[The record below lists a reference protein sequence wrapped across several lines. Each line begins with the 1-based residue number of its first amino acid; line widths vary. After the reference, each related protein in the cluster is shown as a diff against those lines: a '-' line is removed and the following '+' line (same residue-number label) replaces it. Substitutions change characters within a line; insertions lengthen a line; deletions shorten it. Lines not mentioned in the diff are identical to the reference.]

1 MDNNNTIYRNLPQGY
16 NQYQDIITRRQDIY
30 NPHPVTSQRVDDTYN
45 TIKKEFTTFEIIDIT
60 KKIVSMIDYFKYDK
74 TLYKISELP
83 METLYKDTQKKLITD
98 EKLFS
103 STQNTFLDEHLSKRE
118 EQERKLREE
127 EKIINRDKDTEQA
140 YSNLPT
146 LTPSPGR
153 EPITASYFV
162 SRSLN
167 SYGTNRLD
175 IKNMLLDH
183 KKILQI
189 LLYYFILKFNVEA
202 RKSNYNLPMHQ
213 WTNFFISDYQLI
225 RIQYNKTLNLYYYVF
240 EVEIFRTNKNAG
252 FALYLE
258 MYYRAEKT
266 QIWIS
271 KAVLIGVIPQG
282 ELSFKKLDY
291 FNTNMNP
298 KMSYFALDEKSPILE
313 LDDTYNK
320 MKDYEFRNKNTKSV
334 TYDIFTRDFDLHGDR
349 KCFKPFDE
357 SYPDSKNSNSCLSV
371 DPKLNKTGVWDKQ
384 CTRNEDCPYFQ
395 ANKNY
400 PNNFGGC
407 VEGICQLPVG
417 MNKIGF
423 KHYDKEKPLCYNC
436 TLKTEIMNVD
446 GTVSIKN
453 RECSGIECNKCCDIQ
468 HNKKI
473 YPDLKSPD
481 FVFSN
486 DQTERERYSK
496 LLELNGLGVNKLI
509 M

>member
-1 MDNNNTIYRNLPQGY
+1 MDNNNTIYRNLPEGY

-45 TIKKEFTTFEIIDIT
+45 TIKKELSTFEIMDVT
-60 KKIVSMIDYFKYDK
+60 KKIVSIIDYFKYEQK
-74 TLYKISELP
+74 LYKISELP

-103 STQNTFLDEHLSKRE
+103 STQKTFLDEHLSKRE
-118 EQERKLREE
+118 EQERQLREE
-127 EKIINRDKDTEQA
+127 EKIINKDKDTETA

-162 SRSLN
+162 SRSLS
-167 SYGTNRLD
+167 SYGTNRVD

-202 RKSNYNLPMHQ
+202 RKSNYNMPMHQ

-252 FALYLE
+252 YALYLE

-271 KAVLIGVIPQG
+271 KAFVIGVIPQG

-298 KMSYFALDEKSPILE
+298 KMSYFALDEKNSILDQ
-313 LDDTYNK
+313 DDTYNK

-357 SYPDSKNSNSCLSV
+357 SYPDSKNSNACLSI
-371 DPKLNKTGVWDKQ
+371 DPKLNKTGVWDKM
-384 CTRNEDCPYFQ
+384 CIKNEDCPYFQ

-407 VEGICQLPVG
+407 VEGVCQLPVG

-436 TLKTEIMNVD
+436 TLKTEIMNTD
-446 GTVSIKN
+446 GTISIQN

-473 YPDLKSPD
+473 YPDMKSPD